1 MRILRLA
8 SAVLLAF
15 ATLGLG
21 SVAAHAA
28 EPATP
33 VDSSRTIGDDSPYG
47 AFLFHNDNGWH
58 FRTHGLPQGT
68 RFTAHIVSNG
78 TIRDVAAVRDE
89 KDDRIQLDDA
99 GHALDVSFA
108 T

>member
-21 SVAAHAA
+21 SLAAYAA

-58 FRTHGLPQGT
+58 FRTHGIPGHQLYGT
-68 RFTAHIVSNG
+68 YREQWDHPRRRRGA
-78 TIRDVAAVRDE
+78 
-89 KDDRIQLDDA
+89 
-99 GHALDVSFA
+99 
-108 T
+108 